1 MRELVLKYSDPDLGE
16 REEYM
21 KGDSLVIGR
30 HSECE
35 IVIRDTR
42 LSREHVK
49 LERSSGV
56 FTVTD
61 LGSSNGTTLNGLVV
75 EDAVEVRDGDILK
88 LGGAVTITVGL
99 IGQEYEDKKQTD
111 DEAPPP
117 AKVRTAPAAGEKGIG
132 IELILAAVLGLVILI
147 GVGVGGVLLFGDRG
161 GKTTGVRTDDADVL
175 NGSGSDSGQNKDK
188 TIPEAS
194 PDLIASPVPA
204 DDAGPANTESPDIE
218 NSTDSSDPANTDG
231 AENSDRKTE
240 ALVYAFMKRIAKND
254 QRPYLTQP
262 RLKEVVGRISRYRG
276 STALAS
282 NIKSAVSNSGRIAA
296 VAKAKN
302 LQPQFLAAA
311 ALTRLGNSR
320 GDVAATASEMSG
332 VLDRLTIVLS
342 NELAD
347 DALLVIAAYSE
358 GVEGNS
364 LKMRDRLAGLAKKN
378 PTASSREIRSIW
390 FLKERNEISNAQY
403 EFALNFLAI
412 GTITQN
418 PKEFGVNSEAL
429 RLD

>member
-21 KGDSLVIGR
+21 KADSLVIGR

-99 IGQEYEDKKQTD
+99 IGQEYEDKKQTN

-117 AKVRTAPAAGEKGIG
+117 ANVRTAPATGEKGIG

-175 NGSGSDSGQNKDK
+175 NGSGSDSGQNEDP

-204 DDAGPANTESPDIE
+204 DDAGQADTESPDNE
-218 NSTDSSDPANTDG
+218 NSTGGSDPANTDG

-262 RLKEVVGRISRYRG
+262 RLKEVVGRIGRYRG

-418 PKEFGVNSEAL
+418 PKEVGVNSEAL

>member
-111 DEAPPP
+111 DEALPP
-117 AKVRTAPAAGEKGIG
+117 ANVRTPPAAGEKGIG

-175 NGSGSDSGQNKDK
+175 NGSGSDSGQNKDT

-204 DDAGPANTESPDIE
+204 DDAG
-218 NSTDSSDPANTDG
+218 PANTDG